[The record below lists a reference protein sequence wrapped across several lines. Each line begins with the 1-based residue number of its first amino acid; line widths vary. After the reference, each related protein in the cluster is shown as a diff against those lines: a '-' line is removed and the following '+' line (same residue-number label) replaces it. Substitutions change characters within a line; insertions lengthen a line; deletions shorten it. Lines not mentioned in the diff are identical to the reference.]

1 MESDNFRKWVIAAHL
16 VANQNFS
23 DAAIRNEFL
32 LIGIVFAIVFN
43 LFHANAGHEKH
54 IITNMKV
61 IESRLQL
68 IMGALAAYLS
78 NKEMER
84 NVWDDICTLEKD
96 IQSCV
101 KEAYEYQNNTFH
113 SQPEY
118 YIAYF
123 EMRYNQCQVLHNLYY
138 EMKKIR
144 TVPVQAKLVAEYML
158 YLTDFV
164 NEFNCP
170 KKQIEKEKL

>member
-78 NKEMER
+78 N
-84 NVWDDICTLEKD
+84 
-96 IQSCV
+96 
-101 KEAYEYQNNTFH
+101 QNNTFH

>member
-1 MESDNFRKWVIAAHL
+1 
-16 VANQNFS
+16 
-23 DAAIRNEFL
+23 
-32 LIGIVFAIVFN
+32 

-96 IQSCV
+96 IQSCA

>member
-1 MESDNFRKWVIAAHL
+1 MADGAATIS
-16 VANQNFS
+16 F
-23 DAAIRNEFL
+23 
-32 LIGIVFAIVFN
+32 
-43 LFHANAGHEKH
+43 
-54 IITNMKV
+54 
-61 IESRLQL
+61 
-68 IMGALAAYLS
+68 AAYLS

-96 IQSCV
+96 IQSCA

>member
-1 MESDNFRKWVIAAHL
+1 MFTYFFNCFI
-16 VANQNFS
+16 FS
-23 DAAIRNEFL
+23 
-32 LIGIVFAIVFN
+32 
-43 LFHANAGHEKH
+43 
-54 IITNMKV
+54 
-61 IESRLQL
+61 
-68 IMGALAAYLS
+68 
-78 NKEMER
+78 
-84 NVWDDICTLEKD
+84 WDDICTLEKD
-96 IQSCV
+96 IQSCA

>member
-61 IESRLQL
+61 IESRLQVQQSRL
-68 IMGALAAYLS
+68 RSGLRYVLS
-78 NKEMER
+78 
-84 NVWDDICTLEKD
+84 
-96 IQSCV
+96 S
-101 KEAYEYQNNTFH
+101 
-113 SQPEY
+113 
-118 YIAYF
+118 
-123 EMRYNQCQVLHNLYY
+123 
-138 EMKKIR
+138 IR
-144 TVPVQAKLVAEYML
+144 ILVSLPVRFL
-158 YLTDFV
+158 
-164 NEFNCP
+164 
-170 KKQIEKEKL
+170 

>member
-1 MESDNFRKWVIAAHL
+1 M
-16 VANQNFS
+16 
-23 DAAIRNEFL
+23 
-32 LIGIVFAIVFN
+32 
-43 LFHANAGHEKH
+43 FHANAGHEKH

-96 IQSCV
+96 IQSCA

-113 SQPEY
+113 SQPELILKCGIINAKFCII
-118 YIAYF
+118 YI
-123 EMRYNQCQVLHNLYY
+123 
-138 EMKKIR
+138 MK
-144 TVPVQAKLVAEYML
+144 
-158 YLTDFV
+158 
-164 NEFNCP
+164 
-170 KKQIEKEKL
+170 

>member
-61 IESRLQL
+61 IESRLQIIRL
-68 IMGALAAYLS
+68 RAVWRKRESGR
-78 NKEMER
+78 KE
-84 NVWDDICTLEKD
+84 K
-96 IQSCV
+96 
-101 KEAYEYQNNTFH
+101 
-113 SQPEY
+113 
-118 YIAYF
+118 
-123 EMRYNQCQVLHNLYY
+123 
-138 EMKKIR
+138 KKIR
-144 TVPVQAKLVAEYML
+144 LSCRENGKNIS
-158 YLTDFV
+158 D
-164 NEFNCP
+164 NW
-170 KKQIEKEKL
+170 KQSSIR